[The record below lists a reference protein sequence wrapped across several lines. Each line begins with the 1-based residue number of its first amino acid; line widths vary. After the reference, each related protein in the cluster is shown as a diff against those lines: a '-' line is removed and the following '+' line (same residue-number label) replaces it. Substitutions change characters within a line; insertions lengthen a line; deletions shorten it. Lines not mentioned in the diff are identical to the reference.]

1 MNKPNIK
8 IRGVPLT
15 LELTDADTIERT
27 LPAIKACVAGIN
39 AASNAN
45 ISEAEKIRKICAAVR
60 TCFDDIFGDCTGIRV
75 CGDKDQW
82 DICTNAFVDLCEA
95 AEKVQQAT
103 TAKIEKRTEALNK
116 KIAEKRNE
124 HTDAAPA

>member
-1 MNKPNIK
+1 MEKPNIK

-27 LPAIKACVAGIN
+27 LPAIEGCVAAIK

-45 ISEAEKIRKICAAVR
+45 TSEAQKIRKICAAVR
-60 TCFDDIFGDCTGIRV
+60 ACFDGIFGAGTGTKV
-75 CGDKDQW
+75 CGDKDRW

-103 TAKIEKRTEALNK
+103 TQKIEKRTEALNK
-116 KIAEKRNE
+116 KVAEKQNE